1 MIITVLRFVLRRIAF
16 FVPDYF
22 TVQSQS
28 RVQELEGV
36 LGEKE
41 KVVQGLQ
48 KQVRT
53 RPHDAAAVNVRVL
66 KDVV

>member
-1 MIITVLRFVLRRIAF
+1 MLVTVLRLVLRRVAFF

-28 RVQELEGV
+28 RLQELEGV

-41 KVVQGLQ
+41 KVVQALQ
-48 KQVRT
+48 KQV
-53 RPHDAAAVNVRVL
+53 
-66 KDVV
+66 